1 LGRLGRS
8 DAPDKKNV
16 ENDMLDERKSK
27 AATTAMAA
35 TPDRAAAT
43 TGLLIAVI
51 AEQGQASG

>member
-1 LGRLGRS
+1 
-8 DAPDKKNV
+8 
-16 ENDMLDERKSK
+16 MLDERKSK

>member
-1 LGRLGRS
+1 
-8 DAPDKKNV
+8 
-16 ENDMLDERKSK
+16 MLDERKSK
-27 AATTAMAA
+27 AATTATTAMAA